1 MMIFKKTMKAYAPLS
16 LALAVALATSGCGKT
31 PSQVTE
37 SSNDSAQQ
45 EAARLLVDPSRLNIY
60 HPVELKSDLSHLSDN
75 QKTMVSL
82 LIDAAEIMDDLFWKQ
97 AFFGDKATFLNSFN
111 NENIRHFAAINYGPW
126 DRLNGDAPFL
136 SGYDAKSH
144 GAEFYPHTVDKA
156 TLASANISDKTSLY
170 TLIKENEAGKLV
182 SVPYSVAYKQSLSR
196 AADILR
202 KAATFSDNQAFAE
215 YLTLRAEALVTDEYF
230 ESDMAWMDMK
240 TNPIELVLGP
250 IETYEDQLFG
260 YKAAFEAYVLIKDL
274 AWSEKLAKYA
284 AFLPEL
290 QQGLPVAEEYKAQM
304 PGSDA
309 DLNAYDVVYY
319 AGHSNAGS
327 KTIAINLPNDERV
340 QLEKGTRRLQ
350 LKNAMQAK
358 FDHILMPI
366 AQTLIVPEQRQ
377 HITFNAFF
385 ANTMF
390 HEVAHGLGIKN
401 TLNGSGTVRQA
412 LKEHASALEEGK
424 ADILG
429 LYMVQ
434 SLLKKGEITEGT
446 LEDYYVTFMAGIFRS
461 VRFGASSAHGKAN
474 MIRFNFF
481 AQQGA
486 FEKTPDGFYRVNMVN
501 MGAAVEALS
510 ELILTLQGDGNY
522 DGVAELVDT
531 MGVIK
536 PQLASDLAKLEA
548 ANIPVD
554 IHFIQGKDVLGLN

>member
-1 MMIFKKTMKAYAPLS
+1 MIFKKTMKAYAPLS

-202 KAATFSDNQAFAE
+202 KAATFADNQAFAE

-554 IHFIQGKDVLGLN
+554 IHFIQGKDVLGLS

>member
-182 SVPYSVAYKQSLSR
+182 SLPYSVAYKQSLSR

-202 KAATFSDNQAFAE
+202 KAATFADNQAFAE
-215 YLTLRAEALVTDEYF
+215 YLTLRAESLVTDEYF

-290 QQGLPVAEEYKAQM
+290 QQGLPVAEEYNAQM

-319 AGHSNAGS
+319 GGHSNAGS

>member
-182 SVPYSVAYKQSLSR
+182 SVPYSVVYKQSLSR

-202 KAATFSDNQAFAE
+202 KAATFADNQAFAE

-510 ELILTLQGDGNY
+510 ELILTLQGDGDY

>member
-202 KAATFSDNQAFAE
+202 KAATFADNQAFAE

-284 AFLPEL
+284 VFLPEL

>member
-1 MMIFKKTMKAYAPLS
+1 MKNTLS
-16 LALAVALATSGCGKT
+16 HYTPIAAAIAGLFMLTACGKSADT
-31 PSQVTE
+31 TQTTTANPETTTE
-37 SSNDSAQQ
+37 QT
-45 EAARLLVDPSRLNIY
+45 LLVDESRLSIY
-60 HPVELKSDLSHLSDN
+60 HGVDLTSDLSHLSDN
-75 QKTMVSL
+75 QHKMLSL
-82 LIDAAEIMDDLFWKQ
+82 LIEASKIMDDLFWKQ
-97 AFFGDKATFLNSFN
+97 AFFEDKDVFLSSIDD
-111 NENIRHFAAINYGPW
+111 EDVRHFAAINYGPW
-126 DRLNGDAPFL
+126 DRLNGDTPFI
-136 SGYDAKSH
+136 SGYDDKAP
-144 GAEFYPHTVDKA
+144 GAEFYPHDIDKA
-156 TLASANISDKTSLY
+156 EFATASFEDKQGLY
-170 TLIKENEAGKLV
+170 SMVKRDEAGNLY
-182 SVPYSVAYKQSLSR
+182 SVPYSEAFKSELMKASDLLKKASELAENESFKQ
-196 AADILR
+196 
-202 KAATFSDNQAFAE
+202 
-215 YLTLRAEALVTDEYF
+215 YLQLRAEALLSNDYLA
-230 ESDMAWMDMK
+230 SDMAWMDMK
-240 TNPIELVLGP
+240 TNPIELVIGP
-250 IETYEDQLFG
+250 IESYEDQLFG
-260 YKAAFEAYVLIKDL
+260 YRAAFEAYVLIKDL

-290 QQGLPVAEEYKAQM
+290 QQGLPVAEAYKAEM

-309 DLNAYDVVYY
+309 DLNAYDVIYY

-350 LKNAMQAK
+350 LKNAMRAK
-358 FDHILMPI
+358 FDTILVPI
-366 AQTLIVPEQRQ
+366 ADTLIVPEQRK
-377 HITFNAFF
+377 HITFDAFF

-401 TLNGSGTVRQA
+401 TLDGSGTVRGA

-434 SLLKKGEITEGT
+434 SLLEKGEITEGA

-486 FEKTPDGFYRVNMVN
+486 FEKTEDGLYRVNMEK

-510 ELILTLQGDGNY
+510 ELILTLQGDGDY
-522 DGVAELVDT
+522 DGVAELVET

-536 PQLASDLAKLEA
+536 PDLSSDLARLEA
-548 ANIPVD
+548 ASIPVD
-554 IHFIQGKDVLGLN
+554 IHFNQGKKVLGLSE

>member
-182 SVPYSVAYKQSLSR
+182 SLPYSVAYKQSLSR

-202 KAATFSDNQAFAE
+202 KAATFADNQAFAE
-215 YLTLRAEALVTDEYF
+215 YLTLRAESLVTDEYF

-319 AGHSNAGS
+319 GGHSNAGS

>member
-1 MMIFKKTMKAYAPLS
+1 MKNTKLTTYTPIAAAVMS
-16 LALAVALATSGCGKT
+16 LFLIAGCGK
-31 PSQVTE
+31 SE
-37 SSNDSAQQ
+37 SPEQKVSA
-45 EAARLLVDPSRLNIY
+45 EPKAASEQTLLIEESRLSIY
-60 HPVELKSDLSHLSDN
+60 HPVDLTADLSHLSGN
-75 QKTMVSL
+75 QKAMLSL
-82 LIDAAEIMDDLFWKQ
+82 LIDASEIMDDLFWQQ
-97 AFFGDKATFLNSFN
+97 AFFDNKEAFLQSIDD
-111 NENIRHFAAINYGPW
+111 EAVRHFATINYGPW
-126 DRLNGDAPFL
+126 DRLNGDTPFI
-136 SGYDAKSH
+136 SGYADKPM
-144 GAEFYPHTVDKA
+144 GAEFYPHDMDKA
-156 TLASANISDKTSLY
+156 EFATADFDDKQGLYSVVKRDETGKLYAQPYSQAYKNKLMKASDILKQASTLAQDESF
-170 TLIKENEAGKLV
+170 
-182 SVPYSVAYKQSLSR
+182 KQ
-196 AADILR
+196 
-202 KAATFSDNQAFAE
+202 
-215 YLTLRAEALVTDEYF
+215 YLLLRAEALLTDDYLA
-230 ESDMAWMDMK
+230 SDMAWMDMK
-240 TNPIELVLGP
+240 TNPVELVIGP

-260 YKAAFEAYVLIKDL
+260 YRAAFEAYVLIKDL

-290 QQGLPVAEEYKAQM
+290 QQGLPVAEAYKAEM

-309 DLNAYDVVYY
+309 DLNAYDVIYY

-350 LKNAMQAK
+350 LKNAMRAK
-358 FDHILMPI
+358 FDNILVPI
-366 AQTLIVPEQRQ
+366 ANTLIVPEQRE
-377 HITFNAFF
+377 HITFDAFF

-401 TLNGSGTVRQA
+401 TLDGKGTVRGA

-434 SLLKKGEITEGT
+434 SLLEKGEITEGS

-486 FEKTPDGFYRVNMVN
+486 FEKTEDGFYRVNMTK

-510 ELILTLQGDGNY
+510 ELILILQGDGDY
-522 DGVAELVDT
+522 DGVAQLVST

-536 PQLASDLAKLEA
+536 PDLASDLARLEA

-554 IHFIQGKDVLGLN
+554 IHFNQGKKVLGLTE